1 MGPHDTMWLMELL
14 RKEDMMIRITWKN
27 YCGMRVN
34 RIIFVTIKIIAKK
47 QQISQPSDDLIRK
60 YNDSAPEELLQLIQ
74 ELSLHQTDL
83 EQKQNQTTLMKNS
96 RGVMKLF
103 HEHVYIMLLIDPDSG
118 NIMDANM
125 AAAAFYGRSIDEL
138 KLMSIRDIN
147 AIPPES
153 VTRDM
158 AKFRVEKQSRFLRK
172 HRKADGSIRDMDVAS
187 TIIEIQG
194 KELFFAII
202 NDITERIEAETLLN
216 GSEERFR
223 TMFEKHSAIMLLI
236 DSDTGMII
244 DANMAAAAFYSW
256 SIEELKA
263 MRIQQINTLPSEEV
277 EAAMEKSRKGEQNFF
292 LFRHRRKDGSIR
304 DIEVHSS
311 TFTIRGKDLLY
322 SIINDIT
329 ERKQAA
335 EEGDRIQSAFL
346 SNVSHELRSPI
357 HGILGLADLMK
368 EPDITKEEQLKY
380 SGLIHHAGEI
390 LLHLVNDLL
399 DISRVDAG
407 QIKLRITHA
416 MVNQIMRDLHAFFE
430 VQTKKKGLHF
440 HCTTGLDDAES
451 IIETDRL
458 RVRQI
463 LTNLIHNALKF
474 TSKGSIHFGYER
486 KNGSLEFYCIDSGCG
501 IPPFMIEKIFDRF
514 QQVDNPTI
522 QNNEGVG
529 LGLNI
534 SKSLIA
540 LLGGTIGVESEEG
553 KGSRFFFTLPYNPP
567 SPDTTPSIE

>member
-1 MGPHDTMWLMELL
+1 
-14 RKEDMMIRITWKN
+14 
-27 YCGMRVN
+27 
-34 RIIFVTIKIIAKK
+34 
-47 QQISQPSDDLIRK
+47 
-60 YNDSAPEELLQLIQ
+60 
-74 ELSLHQTDL
+74 
-83 EQKQNQTTLMKNS
+83 
-96 RGVMKLF
+96 
-103 HEHVYIMLLIDPDSG
+103 
-118 NIMDANM
+118 
-125 AAAAFYGRSIDEL
+125 
-138 KLMSIRDIN
+138 
-147 AIPPES
+147 
-153 VTRDM
+153 
-158 AKFRVEKQSRFLRK
+158 
-172 HRKADGSIRDMDVAS
+172 
-187 TIIEIQG
+187 
-194 KELFFAII
+194 
-202 NDITERIEAETLLN
+202 
-216 GSEERFR
+216 
-223 TMFEKHSAIMLLI
+223 
-236 DSDTGMII
+236 
-244 DANMAAAAFYSW
+244 MAAAAFYSW